1 MEYRT
6 MLHLQK
12 CLYFNTYL
20 FVVWVAVVS
29 FFLYVKFN
37 ILGHLS
43 KYLSITVFILLI
55 FIESARIYL
64 GQYGNLSCRVPE
76 LAGFLM
82 LTLLMQMPLVSFF
95 LFNPYLLNTPAEITL
110 HTMLWLLAVA
120 EVVYSYLALKRAS
133 SLAKEIY
140 FSHPRDR
147 CK

>member
-1 MEYRT
+1 MKNCLNLSIFLGHINMEYRT

-82 LTLLMQMPLVSFF
+82 LTLLMQMPLRTSQR
-95 LFNPYLLNTPAEITL
+95 P
-110 HTMLWLLAVA
+110 
-120 EVVYSYLALKRAS
+120 
-133 SLAKEIY
+133 
-140 FSHPRDR
+140 
-147 CK
+147 